1 MVSFSANEEWSHG
14 TRLSVHSDGGQRSLP
29 PSCVQFKKYCLL
41 PVSEVTF
48 ISEAAADILNAV

>member
-1 MVSFSANEEWSHG
+1 MVRGFQSTQMVDSA
-14 TRLSVHSDGGQRSLP
+14 